1 MKPFSA
7 TFALAAILVF
17 LTVTAR
23 PAVADA
29 KSKAAQEVAQYVL
42 ERFGRQ
48 AAKDGVQALA
58 RRIEQTAL
66 KHGDG
71 VFLAVRKLGP
81 QGLHLIEEAGA
92 HGKQVSALLAQYGEH
107 GAVWVVSRPKGM
119 ALVLKHGEEAAAV
132 LVKHKGFAEPVIE
145 QLGAP
150 AVRALQ
156 AVGTQNGRRLAMM
169 AEGELAQIGRTPE
182 LLHVIGAYGDKAMA
196 FVWSHK
202 GALAV
207 TAGLTA
213 FLADPAPFIEG
224 TKDLTKIVAENT
236 VKPLAE
242 VPAIAA
248 REGAG
253 EVARRTNWTL
263 VFLAIIAVVALFT
276 AARWGL
282 FRRAAT
288 MAAATTGIRP
298 PAAEK
303 HG

>member
-1 MKPFSA
+1 MKHFSV
-7 TFALAAILVF
+7 TFLLTAALVILTMTAQPAA
-17 LTVTAR
+17 
-23 PAVADA
+23 ADA
-29 KSKAAQEVAQYVL
+29 KSKAAQEVAEYVL

-48 AAKDGVQALA
+48 VAKDGVQVLA

-66 KHGDG
+66 KHGDD
-71 VFLAVRKLGP
+71 VLRAVRKLGP
-81 QGLHLIEEAGA
+81 QGLHLIEQAGS
-92 HGKQVSALLAQYGEH
+92 HGKQVSSMLAQYGEH

-119 ALVLKHGEEAAAV
+119 ALFLKHGENAAAA

-169 AEGELAQIGRTPE
+169 AEGELAQIGRAPE
-182 LLHVIGAYGDKAMA
+182 LLHVIGTYGDKAMA
-196 FVWSHK
+196 FVWKHK

-207 TAGLTA
+207 TAALTA
-213 FLADPAPFIEG
+213 FIADPGPFIEG
-224 TKDLTKIVAENT
+224 TKDITKIVAENT
-236 VKPLAE
+236 VKPLVE
-242 VPAIAA
+242 IPAVAA

-263 VFLAIIAVVALFT
+263 IFLAIIAVVALFT
-276 AARWGL
+276 AARWRL

-288 MAAATTGIRP
+288 AAATTGNTP
-298 PAAEK
+298 PAAGK
-303 HG
+303 PG